1 MGKHG
6 SSVEDVVLK
15 PVGTVCDVDNPV
27 VGAFVVAAFVIGG
40 SSGKG
45 VSFLPGLPNSTRAVV
60 KM

>member
-15 PVGTVCDVDNPV
+15 PVGTVCDVDNP
-27 VGAFVVAAFVIGG
+27 VVAAFVIGG